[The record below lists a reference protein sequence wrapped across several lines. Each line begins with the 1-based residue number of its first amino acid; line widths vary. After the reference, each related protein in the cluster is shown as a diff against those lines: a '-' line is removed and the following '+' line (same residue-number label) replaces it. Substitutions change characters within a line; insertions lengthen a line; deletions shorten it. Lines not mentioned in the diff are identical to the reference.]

1 MYASQ
6 RIKKNVLNYEIQPLF
21 IEANAQKE
29 PIQHSKSAEWCSRMS
44 NVLSCSGAFWTLC
57 LGLFDPVLAPRRVL
71 ILSL

>member
-29 PIQHSKSAEWCSRMS
+29 PI
-44 NVLSCSGAFWTLC
+44 
-57 LGLFDPVLAPRRVL
+57 
-71 ILSL
+71 